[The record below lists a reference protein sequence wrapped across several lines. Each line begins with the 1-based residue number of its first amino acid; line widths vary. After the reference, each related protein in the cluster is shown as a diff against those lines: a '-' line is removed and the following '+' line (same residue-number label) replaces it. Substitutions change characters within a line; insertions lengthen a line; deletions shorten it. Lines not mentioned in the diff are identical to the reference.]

1 MGCKPEHYIQ
11 KSQIG
16 EKLIANRKLFLSK
29 RAVHSFGGYANQQL
43 RRLENALA
51 EDEVSQAIKEKHL
64 LKSMQGVIE
73 SFKDKYTTFENGSM
87 VLYCYL
93 VPLLFFI
100 PILNN
105 GKTVPGNLD
114 VANNTLWLFILEV
127 GVTLLRRILSSL
139 GLSLLS
145 GVFGVLSTLVG
156 ILTLAAF
163 ICAISGNAFKIPKLG
178 EIKIIK

>member
-1 MGCKPEHYIQ
+1 MAYPYLEVEDSRNVLSLQLIGCP
-11 KSQIG
+11 
-16 EKLIANRKLFLSK
+16 
-29 RAVHSFGGYANQQL
+29 HSRIPL
-43 RRLENALA
+43 RELWEC
-51 EDEVSQAIKEKHL
+51 Q
-64 LKSMQGVIE
+64 
-73 SFKDKYTTFENGSM
+73 
-87 VLYCYL
+87 L

-156 ILTLAAF
+156 IFTLATF
-163 ICAISGNAFKIPKLG
+163 ICAVSGNAFKIPKLG